1 MVASWIPVNPTVVV
15 DRANRVITIS
25 YHCVANI
32 TGGIIGENNSLQ
44 QSHVLLLHLDE
55 NHKVFKMDLWWD
67 INDATLQAI
76 VCKITAKLSTAN
88 KDKLQ
93 AIKSLGEEI
102 MTGQ

>member
-1 MVASWIPVNPTVVV
+1 
-15 DRANRVITIS
+15 
-25 YHCVANI
+25 
-32 TGGIIGENNSLQ
+32 
-44 QSHVLLLHLDE
+44 
-55 NHKVFKMDLWWD
+55 MDLWWD

-93 AIKSLGEEI
+93 AIKSLGEEV